1 MLSNQPLDKMHSVNQ
16 SLFTTAMGAGTQ
28 MKMTPKIGI
37 QQNQFN
43 RVRAVPQNMS
53 SAKTAPRSTTVMQ
66 AGKNEHF
73 VQIQEQGAQ
82 IMGNIS

>member
-1 MLSNQPLDKMHSVNQ
+1 MLSNQPLDKMHCVNQ

-43 RVRAVPQNMS
+43 RGRAAAQNMS
-53 SAKTAPRSTTVMQ
+53 SLPSAKTAPRSNTVMQ
-66 AGKNEHF
+66 AGKNEQF
-73 VQIQEQGAQ
+73 VQIQE
-82 IMGNIS
+82 